1 MHPDGA
7 GNLEELRMVIPI
19 LLCTQMLLETEELE
33 MGTLWPEI
41 SPGQGES
48 GLAPSECQKAER
60 LEEGFLQET

>member
-1 MHPDGA
+1 
-7 GNLEELRMVIPI
+7 MVIPI